1 MVGEPSGT
9 AVSYPLG
16 KAVAVSRLPS
26 PRPDMDV
33 ILGRLDR
40 RLGALSLALF
50 LPFVF
55 NRAVARRR
63 LLYLGLH
70 GAPAGAHSALL
81 PVRSLGPP
89 SLQTRIQNET
99 KSITN

>member
-1 MVGEPSGT
+1 M
-9 AVSYPLG
+9 SYPLG

-33 ILGRLDR
+33 VLGRLDR
-40 RLGALSLALF
+40 GLGALSLALF